1 MPPLRGS
8 AWGIPGTWGSATLH
22 PRLYY
27 RGPPGLEM
35 FDGQCSSHEP
45 RRGDIGGTT
54 MNTIRTQLTVAVLTA
69 TVLTALVGHAPAQE
83 ALTADQI
90 VEKANQASYYAGKD
104 GRAKV
109 KMTIRDGKGGT
120 RERAFT
126 ILRMNADGRDQKFY
140 VYFEAPADVRK
151 MAYLVWKHVGKND
164 DRWLWLP
171 ALNLKKRI
179 APGDKRTSFVG
190 SDFLYEDVSGRGT
203 EEDTH
208 ELVETTPSDYVI
220 KNTPKKADEVEFSS
234 YTVWIDKQTFLPRKA
249 EYLDKNGKLY
259 RKVEATR
266 VETVDGHPT
275 VVESIASDLN
285 AGTSTVNTFTEVKY
299 DIGLSERIF
308 TERFLRRPPREVT
321 R

>member
-1 MPPLRGS
+1 MNAKLRPL
-8 AWGIPGTWGSATLH
+8 
-22 PRLYY
+22 
-27 RGPPGLEM
+27 
-35 FDGQCSSHEP
+35 
-45 RRGDIGGTT
+45 TT
-54 MNTIRTQLTVAVLTA
+54 AIVAASVLT
-69 TVLTALVGHAPAQE
+69 TLMGSAPAQN

-109 KMTIRDGKGGT
+109 KMTIRDDKGGT
-120 RERAFT
+120 RVREFA
-126 ILRMNADGRDQKFY
+126 ILRLNTDGQDQKFY

-151 MAYLVWKHVGKND
+151 MAYLVWKNVGKDD

-171 ALNLKKRI
+171 ALNLNKRI

-203 EEDTH
+203 EEDAH
-208 ELVETTPSDYVI
+208 ELVDTTPTDYVI
-220 KNTPKKADEVEFSS
+220 KNTPKNADEVEFSS
-234 YTVWIDKQTFLPRKA
+234 YTVWIDKTTFLPKKA
-249 EYLDKNGKLY
+249 EYLDKNGKRY
-259 RKVEATR
+259 RKVEATK

-275 VVESIASDLN
+275 VVESVASDLN
-285 AGTSTVNTFTEVKY
+285 AGTSTVNAFSDVKY